1 MDREEDRLA
10 EVAGLLQ
17 EALCARLMGAEW
29 AAAKGFR
36 WLAEAY
42 NGIGP
47 EFFGEDL
54 RKKTSRW
61 FAIFKPAAL
70 IHDARNHV
78 SDGTGGS
85 FDLANIEFRFNC
97 LLLADRAYP
106 WWNWKRY
113 RARLVADAL
122 YDFVSSP
129 AGWKAWLEAHEA
141 RAGAWLESQDVG
153 HRTSD
158 FEVRSLMSEVLKQQK
173 PTRKENN
180 R

>member
-1 MDREEDRLA
+1 MA

-17 EALCARLMGAEW
+17 EALCAGLMGAEW
-29 AAAKGFR
+29 VAAKGFR

-70 IHDARNHV
+70 IHDGRNHV
-78 SDGTGGS
+78 SDGTRKN

-97 LLLADRAYP
+97 FILADRAYP

-129 AGWKAWLEAHEA
+129 AGWKAWLEAHERAQA
-141 RAGAWLESQDVG
+141 RGLN
-153 HRTSD
+153 HKTSD
-158 FEVRSLMSEVLKQQK
+158 IGHQTSKSGV
-173 PTRKENN
+173 
-180 R
+180 

>member
-1 MDREEDRLA
+1 MEANEDRLA

-17 EALCARLMGAEW
+17 EAICAGLAGAEW
-29 AAAKGFR
+29 AAGKGLR

-54 RKKTSRW
+54 REKTSRW

-70 IHDARNHV
+70 IHDAETTESN
-78 SDGTGGS
+78 GTRMS
-85 FDLANIEFRFNC
+85 FEAVNARFHYNC

-113 RARLVADAL
+113 FARLVADLL
-122 YDFVSSP
+122 YDCVSGP
-129 AGWKAWLEAHEA
+129 VGWKAWRDAGERRLA
-141 RAGAWLESQDVG
+141 RGSQDTQDTQDSQDNER
-153 HRTSD
+153 HER
-158 FEVRSLMSEVLKQQK
+158 
-173 PTRKENN
+173 
-180 R
+180 